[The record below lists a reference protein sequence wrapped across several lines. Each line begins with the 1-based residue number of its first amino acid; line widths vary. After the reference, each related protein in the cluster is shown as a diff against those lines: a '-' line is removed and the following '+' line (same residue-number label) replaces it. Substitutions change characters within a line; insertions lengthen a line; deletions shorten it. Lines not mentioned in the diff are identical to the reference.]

1 MDFLNG
7 ILIGFVL
14 GVFRKEA
21 VYGLKSLLEYIF
33 NIKPTSPKPQEPKA
47 DDKK

>member
-7 ILIGFVL
+7 IIIGFMV
-14 GVFRKEA
+14 GVFRKEL
-21 VYGLKSLLEYIF
+21 VTGLKALLEYIF
-33 NIKPTSPKPQEPKA
+33 NIKPTATEIIKRT